1 MGLAQL
7 REPVQVGL
15 DQSAEATVGGDLG
28 GEMSGEPCIVRVVLL
43 RDLPQQPRV
52 EVRPEEMVL
61 RVARDS
67 VLINERLRHHVLPV
81 ARVADDDIRGSA
93 GAPRPRCRPQRAGPA
108 GQSAPIA

>member
-1 MGLAQL
+1 
-7 REPVQVGL
+7 
-15 DQSAEATVGGDLG
+15 
-28 GEMSGEPCIVRVVLL
+28 
-43 RDLPQQPRV
+43 
-52 EVRPEEMVL
+52 MVL